1 MALRK
6 RNISRPSAGKAA
18 KKARMRSGRFAP
30 GVGRGRAAYRPLRC
44 AIVKL
49 TRIINTLIYAPGT
62 AATCSIT

>member
-30 GVGRGRAAYRPLRC
+30 GVGRGRAPLRC